1 MSRKAPAISLL
12 IIFIAIGELGAI
24 DDSRLVAQWKM
35 DETSGT
41 AVSDAGENM
50 LNATLSNAGGSHQ

>member
-1 MSRKAPAISLL
+1 MCRKAPAISLL
-12 IIFIAIGELGAI
+12 IIFIAIAELGAI

-41 AVSDAGENM
+41 TVSDAGKNN
-50 LNATLSNAGGSHQ
+50 LNKEQL